1 MTVQLLV
8 ACIVALF
15 LVLLIIRIPVAF
27 ALAMSGGI
35 GLLALQGFDAASLSV
50 GNVPFASVAK
60 IALAVIPMFIMMGM
74 FAQAAGLPEQLFK
87 IANAKLGKL
96 PGGLAIA
103 TVATCAG
110 FGAVTGSSVA
120 TAATVGRMSIGQMLK
135 YGYTKPMAAGVVAAA
150 GTLGVM
156 IPPSVIL
163 VLYGVVTGESIGA
176 LLLAGIVPGLL
187 SAVVMGTFIL
197 VRAKIYPA
205 GVYTEEALRARL
217 MVPKTAGNPAQTAVR
232 KVPAKLPGGVAP
244 LADEKLPW
252 RGLVWILVIF
262 IVVLGGIYG
271 GVFTATEAGA
281 AGALVAALIMIWE
294 LRKTGVRGIIAGFAS
309 SFRETASTSSM
320 MLAVVVGA
328 ALFTAFLVRA
338 GVVADFTAWVSS
350 LDVPPILLIA
360 LLIAALIPLGTVLE
374 SFSLILIAAPLIYPV
389 AIELGFDG
397 IWIGILIVKTVEI
410 GLITPPVGMNVY
422 VVAGTTKGL
431 SVEDTFRGVTP
442 FFFVEIFV
450 TTLIFLIPGIA
461 LWLPSTMMN

>member
-50 GNVPFASVAK
+50 GNVPFAAVAK

-74 FAQAAGLPEQLFK
+74 FAQTAGLPEQLFK

-103 TVATCAG
+103 TIATGAG

-120 TAATVGRMSIGQMLK
+120 TAATVGRMSIGQMLN
-135 YGYTKPMAAGVVAAA
+135 YGYSKPMAAGVVAAA

-176 LLLAGIVPGLL
+176 LLMAGIVPGLL
-187 SAVVMGTFIL
+187 SAVVMGTFVL
-197 VRAKIYPA
+197 LRAKFNPA
-205 GVYTEEALRARL
+205 KVYTEEGLRARVAQAEL
-217 MVPKTAGNPAQTAVR
+217 AGLPKVSLSDAAVLKPGSDAPTAQ
-232 KVPAKLPGGVAP
+232 
-244 LADEKLPW
+244 EKLPW
-252 RGLVWILVIF
+252 RGLVWILIIF
-262 IVVLGGIYG
+262 GVVLGGIYG

-281 AGALVAALIMIWE
+281 AGALLAALIMVWE
-294 LRKTGVRGIIAGFAS
+294 LRKTGFRGVLRGFAT

-320 MLAVVVGA
+320 MLAVVLGA

-338 GVVADFTAWVSS
+338 GVVADFTAWVVS
-350 LDVPPILLIA
+350 LDVPPLLLIA
-360 LLIAALIPLGTVLE
+360 LLILALIPLGTVLE

-397 IWIGILIVKTVEI
+397 IWIGILIVKAVEI

-431 SVEDTFRGVTP
+431 TVEDTFRGVTP

-450 TTLIFLIPGIA
+450 TALIFLIPAIA

>member
-15 LVLLIIRIPVAF
+15 LVLLVIRIPVAF

-74 FAQAAGLPEQLFK
+74 FAQTAGLPEQLFK

-103 TVATCAG
+103 TIATGAG

-120 TAATVGRMSIGQMLK
+120 TAATVGRMSIGQMLN
-135 YGYTKPMAAGVVAAA
+135 YGYSKPMAAGVVAAA

-176 LLLAGIVPGLL
+176 LLMAGIVPGLL
-187 SAVVMGTFIL
+187 SAVVMGTFVL
-197 VRAKIYPA
+197 LRAKFNPA
-205 GVYTEEALRARL
+205 KVYTEEGLRARVAQAEL
-217 MVPKTAGNPAQTAVR
+217 AGLPKVTLSDGPAFNPRADAPTVR
-232 KVPAKLPGGVAP
+232 
-244 LADEKLPW
+244 EKLPW

-262 IVVLGGIYG
+262 GVVLGGIYG

-281 AGALVAALIMIWE
+281 AGALLAALIMVWE
-294 LRKTGVRGIIAGFAS
+294 LRKTGFRGVLRGFVT

-320 MLAVVVGA
+320 MLAVVLGA

-338 GVVADFTAWVSS
+338 GVVADFTAWVVS
-350 LDVPPILLIA
+350 LDVPPLLLIA
-360 LLIAALIPLGTVLE
+360 LLILALIPLGTVLE

-397 IWIGILIVKTVEI
+397 IWIGILIVKAVEI

-450 TTLIFLIPGIA
+450 TALIFLIPGIA